1 MLPGVYI
8 DKKKNGDLN
17 YRASITIDKKH
28 ISLGS
33 YTSEIQASAAYSLA
47 KKIMSDTSYSCLN
60 YQESS
65 PLKYDKY
72 VSLINL
78 RDNHL
83 YFANPIYIRKREAI
97 PSLNLF

>member
-8 DKKKNGDLN
+8 DKKKNGELN

-47 KKIMSDTSYSCLN
+47 KKVM
-60 YQESS
+60 
-65 PLKYDKY
+65 
-72 VSLINL
+72 
-78 RDNHL
+78 
-83 YFANPIYIRKREAI
+83 
-97 PSLNLF
+97 